1 MKIIQRQQVK
11 LCNWEKILKLRIKVR
26 RGGGGTQKE
35 KNETDLV
42 EHFIIR

>member
-11 LCNWEKILKLRIKVR
+11 LRNWEKILKLRIKVR
-26 RGGGGTQKE
+26 RGGGTQKE

>member
-26 RGGGGTQKE
+26 RGGGAQKE

>member
-26 RGGGGTQKE
+26 RGGAKQKE

>member
-11 LCNWEKILKLRIKVR
+11 LRNWEKILKLRIKVR
-26 RGGGGTQKE
+26 RGGGKQKE

>member
-26 RGGGGTQKE
+26 MGGAHKKKRMKQTWW
-35 KNETDLV
+35 N
-42 EHFIIR
+42 IS

>member
-26 RGGGGTQKE
+26 MGGNKKKRMKQTWW
-35 KNETDLV
+35 N
-42 EHFIIR
+42 IS

>member
-26 RGGGGTQKE
+26 RGGAQKE

>member
-26 RGGGGTQKE
+26 MGGGPNKKKRMKQTWW
-35 KNETDLV
+35 N
-42 EHFIIR
+42 IS

>member
-11 LCNWEKILKLRIKVR
+11 LRNWEKILKLRIKVR
-26 RGGGGTQKE
+26 RGGGAKQKE

>member
-26 RGGGGTQKE
+26 RGGGHKKKRMKQTWW
-35 KNETDLV
+35 N
-42 EHFIIR
+42 IS